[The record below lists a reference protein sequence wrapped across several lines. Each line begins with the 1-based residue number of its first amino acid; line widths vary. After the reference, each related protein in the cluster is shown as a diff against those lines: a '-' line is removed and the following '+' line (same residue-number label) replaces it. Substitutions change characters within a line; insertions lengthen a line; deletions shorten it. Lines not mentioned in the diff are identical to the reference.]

1 MSMDSKSVYR
11 QLKIPQYAIQN
22 MQDIYNMS
30 FKCTE
35 YNINSNFHPVKIVLM
50 YTIIIHM
57 NQMMRHNNIVQDCQW
72 MKMTRQ

>member
-35 YNINSNFHPVKIVLM
+35 YNVNSNFHPVKTV
-50 YTIIIHM
+50 
-57 NQMMRHNNIVQDCQW
+57 
-72 MKMTRQ
+72 